1 MRPIWIA
8 AALLLGLA
16 ACTNANAPLPAGSGG
31 GQTVRTAPPG

>member
-16 ACTNANAPLPAGSGG
+16 ACTNANAPLPPGSGG
-31 GQTVRTAPPG
+31 GQTVRSAPSG